1 MFYQLI
7 KITVRLALKIFCR
20 EICINRPGLL
30 KTVGPFLITAN
41 HPNSFLDAVIIGSVF
56 KRPVH
61 YLARGDAFT
70 RPWHSKLLRLLNM
83 IPVYRLSEGK
93 ENLALNEGAF
103 SRSKEILAQNGI
115 VLIFIEGV
123 SKQTHELQPFKKGAA
138 RIALESKGLKN
149 FRVVPLGIAYHSF
162 DRFGKLVNINIG
174 EPVGAQTLLFFEE
187 EAKNMRQFNS
197 NMHEKI
203 ERLVI
208 RPNSRK
214 NKNNALWPFLC
225 LPAMAGFILHI
236 PLYTFLK
243 KAIRKKTAGTVFF
256 DSVLFGSLLILYP
269 LYLMLAAIFFCLMQM
284 PALLLFCILLAHPL
298 TAWCAVWWKAE
309 TVFNKGHS

>member
-20 EICINRPGLL
+20 EICINHPGLL

-61 YLARGDAFT
+61 YLTRGDAFT
-70 RPWHSKLLRLLNM
+70 RPWHNKMLRLLNM

-103 SRSKEILAQNGI
+103 GRSKEILAQNGI

-138 RIALESKGLKN
+138 RIALDSRELEN
-149 FRVVPLGIAYHSF
+149 FRVMPLGIAYHSF

-174 EPVGAQTLLFFEE
+174 EPVGVQTLLFFEE
-187 EAKNMRQFNS
+187 EAKNMRQFNFC
-197 NMHEKI
+197 MHEKI
-203 ERLVI
+203 ERLLI
-208 RPNSRK
+208 GPNSKK
-214 NKNNALWPFLC
+214 NKNSALWPFLC

-269 LYLMLAAIFFCLMQM
+269 LYLMLAAIFLCLMQM

-309 TVFNKGHS
+309 TVLNKEHS